1 MAETGVAHR
10 LLSCLDM
17 TRYLALGLSA
27 IAALTIFA
35 CAADPPPLGDAKA
48 AVSDRSEA
56 GEDKEDRAANKPT
69 ARADGGVTAPAS
81 RADAGS
87 EDAATETRSEV
98 DIDQLLD
105 DCAAQCP
112 KGDEACVD
120 KCFAFGEGDGADGAD
135 GAIGCCVG
143 AQFFACPDEKAA
155 GACTAKGAPGCKRD
169 PAQDDGCAK

>member
-1 MAETGVAHR
+1 MAHR
-10 LLSCLDM
+10 LLSHPDM

-27 IAALTIFA
+27 IATLTIFA
-35 CAADPPPLGDAKA
+35 CAADPPPFGDAKA

-56 GEDKEDRAANKPT
+56 GEDKEDKTANKPT
-69 ARADGGVTAPAS
+69 ARADGGVTAPAR

-87 EDAATETRSEV
+87 EDAATEARSEV
-98 DIDQLLD
+98 DIDELLD

-120 KCFAFGEGDGADGAD
+120 KCFAFGESD

-143 AQFFACPDEKAA
+143 AQFFACPDEKTA